1 MSKNISQTK
10 NDSLKTLAFRLT
22 GQLDSCDFDQWL
34 ERHAR
39 KLGVEFEI
47 TQRSSRLIFIEV
59 AGVSEMIE
67 AFALAASLG
76 PKSVII
82 DELTIMDS
90 QSTGSQ
96 RYED

>member
-10 NDSLKTLAFRLT
+10 NDSLKSLTFSLT
-22 GQLDSCDFDQWL
+22 GQLDSYDFDQWL

-47 TQRSSRLIFIEV
+47 TQRSSRLICIEV
-59 AGVSEMIE
+59 AGAGEMIE

-76 PKSVII
+76 PKSVNI
-82 DELTIMDS
+82 DELTLMDPPS
-90 QSTGSQ
+90 NGSQ
-96 RYED
+96 RYEN